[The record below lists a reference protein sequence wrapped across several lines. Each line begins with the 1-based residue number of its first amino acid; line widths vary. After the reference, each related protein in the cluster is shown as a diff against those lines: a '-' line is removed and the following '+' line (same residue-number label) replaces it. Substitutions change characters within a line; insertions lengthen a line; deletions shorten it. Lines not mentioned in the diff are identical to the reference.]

1 MREVKPKV
9 INRYEKP
16 SITEASKP
24 QKKYPNISID
34 LNTLPEAK
42 KWEVENEYV
51 VTLKLRMT
59 GIRMSKSKDSYD
71 MEYNNNASFDIIG
84 VDVKETNDKKT
95 DKSNKESDS
104 MSEDDSE
111 E

>member
-9 INRYEKP
+9 INRYEVP
-16 SITEASKP
+16 SKVEASKP

-59 GIRMSKSKDSYD
+59 GIRMSKSKDIYD

>member
-9 INRYEKP
+9 INRYEVP
-16 SITEASKP
+16 SKAEASKP

-95 DKSNKESDS
+95 DKTNKESDS
-104 MSEDDSE
+104 MGEDDSDE
-111 E
+111 